1 MKDRLYSS
9 CNEPETKA
17 KETSDIFLSWLSL
30 FIKNKEK
37 IFMCLQILLMPSFM
51 VHQYYISR
59 KRDVK
64 SDICIRIKKTLTLT
78 SRCGVAK
85 QVNIYEAQC
94 QNVSKEK
101 N

>member
-1 MKDRLYSS
+1 
-9 CNEPETKA
+9 
-17 KETSDIFLSWLSL
+17 
-30 FIKNKEK
+30 
-37 IFMCLQILLMPSFM
+37 MPSFM

-64 SDICIRIKKTLTLT
+64 SDICIRIKKKLTLT